1 MMDIQI
7 DQYLSLRIWL
17 KRKLGSHN
25 SCIMSKQGTDH
36 HDVSWSTNLLPS
48 PFACRLKIKY
58 FGDLL
63 PVRVTFKIPDWPQ
76 AAQAPA
82 WDGIL
87 RKGRHGENVRVS
99 MGQEPLA

>member
-7 DQYLSLRIWL
+7 EQYLSLGIWL

-25 SCIMSKQGTDH
+25 SYILSKQGTDH
-36 HDVSWSTNLLPS
+36 HDVSRSTNLLPS

-58 FGDLL
+58 FGGLL